1 MKKIIAYLL
10 AVTCLLALAGCGKT
24 AADAST
30 SAAASQANA
39 GAATDEA
46 AAPMALFGQELG
58 MDLSSATISSSY
70 TSDDGKITY
79 YKLTFS
85 DEKFVNQ
92 IQERQDW
99 FSTPLTDNL
108 TALAYGLKQKDGS
121 KTGPLLVNAEG
132 KALIPED
139 VNDAGYYYFRNNDPE
154 VEDPLN
160 DEVIFDKDSLD
171 VVLAVYDI
179 YDDLLFV
186 TTLKQ

>member
-10 AVTCLLALAGCGKT
+10 AFTSLLALAGCGKT
-24 AADAST
+24 AAGNT
-30 SAAASQANA
+30 SAAASAAAASSQT
-39 GAATDEA
+39 GAASVEDQ
-46 AAPMALFGQELG
+46 LSQELG
-58 MDLSSATISSSY
+58 MALSGATVSSSY

-85 DEKFVNQ
+85 DEKFVDE
-92 IQERQDW
+92 IQKSQEW
-99 FSTPLTDNL
+99 FSTPLSDNL
-108 TALAYGLKQKDGS
+108 TALAYGLKQEDGN
-121 KTGPLLVNAEG
+121 KVGPMLVNAEG

-154 VEDPLN
+154 AVDPLD

-171 VVLAVYDI
+171 VILAVYDV